1 MVRCTRRAL
10 PLTDVFLLTEFQ
22 PTGSLFITQCGF
34 TLKNN
39 QPLLKTQNKH
49 FFDDIFCLRY
59 ANDVFGAGTAICSLQ
74 GGGPLMWRTNVNY
87 DEIIGTFVLHISGH
101 FTIFQ
106 ILNFYFTQNKNYTSN
121 TFFKKADS
129 ASVIFPQRQRVLI
142 SASISSC
149 RQSMGNSISPKRAF
163 FIKRISLFKQG
174 GNF

>member
-74 GGGPLMWRTNVNY
+74 EGAR
-87 DEIIGTFVLHISGH
+87 SGH

>member
-10 PLTDVFLLTEFQ
+10 PLTDVFLLVYSCE
-22 PTGSLFITQCGF
+22 PGSLFITQCGF

-74 GGGPLMWRTNVNY
+74 EGARCMERMLFMMKSQEHAFHASV
-87 DEIIGTFVLHISGH
+87 GH

>member
-10 PLTDVFLLTEFQ
+10 PLTDGFLLTEFQ

-49 FFDDIFCLRY
+49 FFDDIFLFAVRKRCFWSRY
-59 ANDVFGAGTAICSLQ
+59 GDMLSAR
-74 GGGPLMWRTNVNY
+74 GGPMHGTHIIYDGIMRTCVPC
-87 DEIIGTFVLHISGH
+87 ISGH

>member
-10 PLTDVFLLTEFQ
+10 PLTDGFLLTEFQ

-74 GGGPLMWRTNVNY
+74 EGARSG
-87 DEIIGTFVLHISGH
+87 DEITGTFVLRISGH

-163 FIKRISLFKQG
+163 FIKRISLFK
-174 GNF
+174 

>member
-10 PLTDVFLLTEFQ
+10 PLTDGFLLTEFQ

-59 ANDVFGAGTAICSLQ
+59 ANDIFGAGTAKAPC
-74 GGGPLMWRTNVNY
+74 
-87 DEIIGTFVLHISGH
+87 SGH